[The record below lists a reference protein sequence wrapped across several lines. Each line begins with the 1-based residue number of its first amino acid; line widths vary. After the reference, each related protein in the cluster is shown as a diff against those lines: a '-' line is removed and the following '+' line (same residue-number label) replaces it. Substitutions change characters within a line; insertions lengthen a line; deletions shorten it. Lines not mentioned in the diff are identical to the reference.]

1 MAMAELE
8 LDCGWTVNDVVKR
21 HPATMEVFNRYGL
34 DTCCGAMLTVEQAAH
49 QDGVDT
55 RILCAELHAAAQPQ

>member
-1 MAMAELE
+1 MTTTELD

-21 HPATMEVFNRYGL
+21 HPATLEVFNRYGL

-49 QDGVDT
+49 QDNVDAES
-55 RILCAELHAAAQPQ
+55 LCAELHAAARPQ